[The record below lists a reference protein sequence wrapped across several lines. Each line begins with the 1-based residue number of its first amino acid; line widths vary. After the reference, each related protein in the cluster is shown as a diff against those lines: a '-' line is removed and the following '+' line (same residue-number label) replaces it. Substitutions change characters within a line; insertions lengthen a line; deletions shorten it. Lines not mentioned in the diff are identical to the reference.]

1 MVVGAAN
8 DNMVKTAFVV
18 AVSVLNWELL
28 GITPIMLANLAALCF
43 IALLYFWPVMLLILH
58 RQYDHDFG

>member
-1 MVVGAAN
+1 MVAGAAN

-43 IALLYFWPVMLLILH
+43 IAPFIFLAGYAAILH